1 MQRNLLI
8 TLDKLKKSSTFKKEK
23 SINLSMS
30 MYELGVIITGL
41 KISNAIDNVLCKKLD
56 NEKKILIKGL
66 SELREI
72 SILNKDKTINLNLN
86 INKITMIIVGL
97 KMSKVFDDVID
108 EELEIKYNRGKK
120 NKANIC

>member
-56 NEKKILIKGL
+56 NEKKILIKRL

-86 INKITMIIVGL
+86 INEITMIIVGL
-97 KMSKVFDDVID
+97 KISKVFDDVID

>member
-56 NEKKILIKGL
+56 NEKKILIKRL

-86 INKITMIIVGL
+86 INEITMIIVGL
-97 KMSKVFDDVID
+97 KISKVFDDVID

-120 NKANIC
+120 NKANI

>member
-56 NEKKILIKGL
+56 NEKKILIKRL

-72 SILNKDKTINLNLN
+72 SILNKDRTINLNLN
-86 INKITMIIVGL
+86 INEITMIIVGL
-97 KMSKVFDDVID
+97 KISKVFDDVID